1 MMITCALASLLAMHT
16 GGVSIAD
23 PAEAFASRF
32 NAFGARLWQAQHLG
46 EANQAVAPLSVGV
59 CLSMLIDGA
68 NPPTQGQ
75 ITGTLGF
82 SDISPAGIDQGIRDL
97 VASLKSAPGNSFT
110 MANGIWAKGGLKVD
124 AGYQSKIHNFFGG
137 EIRRFGTPD
146 AAMLREVNEW
156 VKSHTKNRI
165 PKIFDSLDPL
175 TSVVLV
181 NALTFDGK
189 WTKPFDK
196 SLTQGDVFHGP
207 AGDLKVPTMHQSG
220 RYIFEEQGSAKI
232 LGLPYEGDRFE
243 MKFILPG
250 AGQSPSQA
258 MSQWLKNPKSVPGNG
273 RMATRIAIPK
283 FKMEC
288 TYDLKPALGAL
299 GLAPLYRDAKF
310 GRIAAD
316 LNRQTKID
324 QIQHRTYIKV
334 DEEGTKAAAATG
346 IAMTT
351 RAMLQPV
358 EFILDR
364 PFAYAIV
371 DKKTGVVVMM
381 GTVVKPELD

>member
-1 MMITCALASLLAMHT
+1 MITSALASLLAIHT
-16 GGVSIAD
+16 GSVSIAD

-68 NPPTQGQ
+68 NEPTRGQ
-75 ITGTLGF
+75 IVGTLGF
-82 SDISPAGIDQGIRDL
+82 DGVSPAAIDAGIRDL
-97 VASLKSAPGNSFT
+97 VASLKGAPGNSFT
-110 MANGIWAKGGLKVD
+110 MANGIWAKGGLKVESD
-124 AGYQSKIHNFFGG
+124 YRSKIHNFFGG
-137 EIRRFGTPD
+137 EIRKFGVPD
-146 AAMLREVNEW
+146 AAMLREVNGW

-165 PKIFDSLDPL
+165 PKIFDGLDPL

-196 SLTQGDVFHGP
+196 LLTRNEIFHAPG
-207 AGDLKVPTMHQSG
+207 GEIEVPTMHQAG
-220 RYIFEEQGSAKI
+220 RYFFQEQGTAKV
-232 LGLPYEGDRFE
+232 LSLPYEGDRFD

-250 AGQSPSQA
+250 PGQSPSQA
-258 MSQWLKNPKSVPGNG
+258 MSQWLKNPEGVPGNG
-273 RMATRIAIPK
+273 GIATRIAIPK
-283 FKMEC
+283 FKIEC
-288 TYDLKPALGAL
+288 NYSLKPALGAL
-299 GLAPLYRDAKF
+299 GLAPLYQDAKF

-351 RAMLQPV
+351 RAMLRPV

-371 DKKTGVVVMM
+371 DKKSGVVVMM
-381 GTVVKPELD
+381 GTVVKPQGD

>member
-1 MMITCALASLLAMHT
+1 MMITAALASLLAMHT
-16 GGVSIAD
+16 GGVILPD
-23 PAEAFASRF
+23 PAQAFASRF
-32 NAFGARLWQAQHLG
+32 NAFGARLWQAQHLA

-68 NPPTQGQ
+68 NQPTRGQ
-75 ITGTLGF
+75 IAGTLGF
-82 SDISPAGIDQGIRDL
+82 DGASSAGIDEGIRDL
-97 VASLKSAPGNSFT
+97 VASLKSASGNSFT
-110 MANGIWAKGGLKVD
+110 MANGIWAKGGLKVESD
-124 AGYQSKIHNFFGG
+124 YQSKIHNVFGG
-137 EIRRFGTPD
+137 EIRRFGVPD
-146 AAMLREVNEW
+146 AAMLREVNGW

-196 SLTQGDVFHGP
+196 SLTRNNVFHAVG
-207 AGDLKVPTMHQSG
+207 GEIEVPTMHQAG
-220 RYIFEEQGSAKI
+220 HYTFEEQGTTKTLS
-232 LGLPYEGDRFE
+232 LPYEGDRSE

-250 AGQSPSQA
+250 EGQSPSQA
-258 MSQWLKNPKSVPGNG
+258 MTQWLKNPKPVPGNG

-283 FKMEC
+283 FKIEC
-288 TYDLKPALGAL
+288 TYDLKPALGAM

-346 IAMTT
+346 IGMTT

-371 DKKTGVVVMM
+371 DKKTGVIVMM
-381 GTVVKPELD
+381 GTVFKPEA